1 MKIAII
7 GLGYVGNAM
16 YNFFRDHY
24 DVIFFDPGKEGSANR
39 VQINECDLGV
49 VCVPTPMANDKSCD
63 LSIVEETIGW
73 LDTPL
78 ILLKST
84 VELGTTERLKKKTGK
99 RIVFSPE
106 YCGES
111 TYWSPYDFHTDV
123 KETPFF
129 IFGGDEKDA
138 SKMIDFFMPVVG
150 PTKRYVKTDATS
162 AELAKYMENSFYA
175 TKITFCYE
183 MKNICDALGSDYNE
197 VRELF
202 LLDPRVNPMHTSV
215 FHENHL
221 PFSGKCLPKDINALA
236 CAAEKNGYSAELLKE
251 VWKSNLRIGE
261 MRGNNE

>member
-221 PFSGKCLPKDINALA
+221 PFSGKCLPKDL
-236 CAAEKNGYSAELLKE
+236 ELLLHEMETHSLKQTLFTA
-251 VWKSNLRIGE
+251 VKSDNSLWPITIRDD
-261 MRGNNE
+261 